1 MKKVL
6 LVFSMAFAI
15 IGCREET
22 AHETS
27 TSSSSTSSTITTTT
41 SAKITVLKSSN
52 STPQKNI
59 SVLMFKSKP
68 SITGNQALPTIL
80 KEVVTNDKGE
90 AIFDLSSMV
99 TSSTGEKFYFGAF
112 RKSGDSYVL
121 LSTYFPE
128 RVIKKNSVISTVIPI
143 N

>member
-1 MKKVL
+1 MKKIVFI
-6 LVFSMAFAI
+6 FSMALAI
-15 IGCREET
+15 IGCREEST
-22 AHETS
+22 HETS
-27 TSSSSTSSTITTTT
+27 TSSSSTSSTVTTTT
-41 SAKITVLKSSN
+41 SAKITVLKSPN

-68 SITGNQALPTIL
+68 SITEALPTIL

-90 AIFDLSSMV
+90 AVFDLSSMI

>member
-1 MKKVL
+1 MKKIVFI
-6 LVFSMAFAI
+6 FSMALAI
-15 IGCREET
+15 IGCREEST
-22 AHETS
+22 HETS
-27 TSSSSTSSTITTTT
+27 TSSSSTSSTVTTTT
-41 SAKITVLKSSN
+41 SAKITVLKSPN

-68 SITGNQALPTIL
+68 SITEALPTIL

-90 AIFDLSSMV
+90 AVFDLSSMV

-128 RVIKKNSVISTVIPI
+128 LTIKKNAISSTYII
-143 N
+143 IQ

>member
-1 MKKVL
+1 MKKIVFI
-6 LVFSMAFAI
+6 FSMALAI
-15 IGCREET
+15 IGCREEST
-22 AHETS
+22 HETS
-27 TSSSSTSSTITTTT
+27 TSSSSTSSTVTTTT
-41 SAKITVLKSSN
+41 SAKIMVIKSQDN
-52 STPQKNI
+52 TPQKNI

-68 SITGNQALPTIL
+68 SITEALPTIL

-90 AIFDLSSMV
+90 AVFDLSSMV